1 VERLHLALALSLA
14 VACGAQEERK
24 TAPPSAPAE
33 PDLSGLFEVSGYTT
47 VRQSG
52 DRRRITGTVIIARSP
67 EGASDPWTAT
77 FDLDTEFPT
86 PGGPVHADVIGAA
99 SARTAGRGLAGKAET
114 RILMAS
120 VPGLDP
126 AFPWIP
132 GRLGPRIVSSFEMEP
147 EPSGTRYR
155 IEIESQAA
163 PGERYEATRTSL
175 RAQRAAVGP
184 REAAPR

>member
-14 VACGAQEERK
+14 VACGAPEERK
-24 TAPPSAPAE
+24 APPPTAPSE

-47 VRQSG
+47 VRRSG
-52 DRRRITGTVIIARSP
+52 DRRRIAGTVIIARAE

-77 FDLDTEFPT
+77 FDLDTEFST
-86 PGGPVHADVIGAA
+86 PGGPVHADVIGSA
-99 SARTAGRGLAGKAET
+99 SARRAGRGLAGRAET

-147 EPSGTRYR
+147 EASGAHYR
-155 IEIESQAA
+155 IEIESEAA
-163 PGERYEATRTSL
+163 PGERYEATRTTL
-175 RAQRAAVGP
+175 RAQRAALGP